1 MSINSAILAG
11 VAGLSA
17 NTSALSAISENIA
30 NVNTVGYKRAGVDFE
45 ALVTAA
51 NGVSGYSAGGVTS
64 TNAQYVDQQGTT
76 TQTTSPTDL
85 AIAGNGM
92 FVTTETPTDPTSVGQ
107 VQFTRAGSFTP
118 DSNGYLKNSAGLYL
132 QGWPADSQGNILSN
146 GSSLNSLQP
155 VNIQTISGSVAATTA
170 ASVNANANAAQVAG
184 AAATAAAM
192 GPPVGPGAYDPLTN
206 SMTAYDATTGTGV
219 KPDFAIQM
227 PISDSLGGQHT
238 LQIDLLKST
247 TPNQWYA
254 EIQAVP
260 TSDIVSGSGLVPG
273 QIATGVVAFNSDG
286 SLDLTN
292 TTIFGSPA
300 SPILNIGASN
310 AVSAT
315 VPAAGA
321 VNWATNLGLTAQ
333 TINLNLS
340 PTSSSSGLT
349 QFDSP
354 SVVTSTSTNGTPFG
368 NLSSVAID
376 KDGYITATFS
386 NGVSRKI
393 GQVALATFPDVN
405 GLSAVNGDAYV
416 QTPGSGTFSLNAAG
430 SGGAGT
436 IASSTLES
444 STVDLSAEFTNL
456 IVTQR
461 AYTASSKIITTADQM
476 TQDLLQLIR

>member
-1 MSINSAILAG
+1 MSINSALLAG
-11 VAGLSA
+11 VSGLAA
-17 NTSALSAISENIA
+17 NTSALSAISDNIA

-64 TNAQYVDQQGTT
+64 TNAQFVEQQGTT

-85 AIAGNGM
+85 SIAGSGM
-92 FVTTETPTDPTSVGQ
+92 FVTSEKPVNPSSVGQ
-107 VQFTRAGSFTP
+107 VLFTRAGSFSP
-118 DSNGYLKNSAGLYL
+118 DANGFLKNSAGLYL

-146 GSSLNSLQP
+146 GSSLSSLKP
-155 VNIQTISGSVAATTA
+155 VNVQTISGSVAATTA
-170 ASVNANANAAQVAG
+170 ASLNANANAAQVAG
-184 AAATAAAM
+184 AAATAAAAV
-192 GPPVGPGAYDPLTN
+192 PPGAGAYDALTN
-206 SMTAYDATTGTGV
+206 SMTAYDPTTGTGV
-219 KPDFAIQM
+219 KPDFTIQM

-260 TSDIVSGSGLVPG
+260 VTDITSGAGLVPG
-273 QIATGVVAFNSDG
+273 QISVGAVAFNSDG

-292 TTIFGSPA
+292 TTLFGSPA
-300 SPILNIGASN
+300 NPVLAIGAS
-310 AVSAT
+310 SAGA
-315 VPAAGA
+315 PAAGA
-321 VNWATNLGLTAQ
+321 VNWAASLGLSAQ
-333 TINLNLS
+333 SIDLNLS

-376 KDGYITATFS
+376 KNGYITATFS

-393 GQVALATFPDVN
+393 GQVALATFPNVN
-405 GLSAVNGDAYV
+405 GLTAVSGNAYV
-416 QTPGSGTFSLNAAG
+416 QTPGSGTFRRNSAG
-430 SGGAGT
+430 AGGAGT
-436 IASSTLES
+436 IAASTLES
-444 STVDLSAEFTNL
+444 STVDRSAEFTNL

>member
-1 MSINSAILAG
+1 MSINSALLAG

-17 NTSALSAISENIA
+17 NTSALSAISDNIA
-30 NVNTVGYKRAGVDFE
+30 NVNTVGYKRAGVAFE

-64 TNAQYVDQQGTT
+64 TNSQFVNQQGTT

-85 AIAGNGM
+85 SIAGNGM
-92 FVTTETPTDPTSVGQ
+92 FVTSEKPIDPASVGQ
-107 VQFTRAGSFTP
+107 VLFTRAGSFSP
-118 DSNGYLKNSAGLYL
+118 DANGFLKNSAGLYL

-146 GSSLNSLQP
+146 GSSLSSLKP
-155 VNIQTISGSVAATTA
+155 VNVQTISGSVAATTA

-184 AAATAAAM
+184 PEATAAALV
-192 GPPVGPGAYDPLTN
+192 PPGAGAYNALTN
-206 SMTAYDATTGTGV
+206 SMTSGAV
-219 KPDFAIQM
+219 KPDFTIQM

-238 LQIDLLKST
+238 LQIDLLKGT
-247 TPNQWYA
+247 VPNQWFA
-254 EIQAVP
+254 EIQSAAPGEV
-260 TSDIVSGSGLVPG
+260 VSGAGLVAG

-292 TTIFGSPA
+292 TTLFGSPA
-300 SPILNIGASN
+300 NTTLSIGASS
-310 AVSAT
+310 AVGAG

-321 VNWATNLGLTAQ
+321 VNWAPNLGLSAQ
-333 TINLNLS
+333 AIDLNLS

-376 KDGYITATFS
+376 KNGYITATFS

-393 GQVALATFPDVN
+393 GQVALATFPDEN
-405 GLSAVNGDAYV
+405 GLSAVSGDAYV
-416 QTPGSGTFSLNAAG
+416 QTPGSGTFSLNSAG

-436 IASSTLES
+436 IAASTLES

>member
-1 MSINSAILAG
+1 MSINSALLAG

-17 NTSALSAISENIA
+17 NTSALSAISDNIA
-30 NVNTVGYKRAGVDFE
+30 NVNTVGYKRAGVAFE

-51 NGVSGYSAGGVTS
+51 NGVTGYSAGGVTS
-64 TNAQYVDQQGTT
+64 TNTQFVNQQGTT

-85 AIAGNGM
+85 SIAGNGM
-92 FVTTETPTDPTSVGQ
+92 FVTSEAPIDPTSVGQ
-107 VQFTRAGSFTP
+107 VLFTRAGSFTP
-118 DSNGYLKNSAGLYL
+118 DANGFLKNSAGLYL

-146 GSSLNSLQP
+146 GSSLTSLQP
-155 VNIQTISGSVAATTA
+155 VNVQTISGSVAATTN

-184 AAATAAAM
+184 AAATAAAVV
-192 GPPVGPGAYDPLTN
+192 PPAAGAYDALTN
-206 SMTAYDATTGTGV
+206 SMTAYDPTAGTGV

-238 LQIDLLKST
+238 VQIDLLKST
-247 TPNQWYA
+247 TPNQWHA

-260 TSDIVSGSGLVPG
+260 TSDIVSGAGLVPG
-273 QIATGVVAFNSDG
+273 QIATGIVAFNSDG
-286 SLDLTN
+286 SLDLAN
-292 TTIFGSPA
+292 TTLFGSPA
-300 SPILNIGASN
+300 NPVLNIGASN

-321 VNWATNLGLTAQ
+321 VNWSTALGLTSQ
-333 TINLNLS
+333 TIDLNLS

-376 KDGYITATFS
+376 KSGFITATFS

-405 GLSAVNGDAYV
+405 GLSAVSGDAYA
-416 QTPGSGTFSLNAAG
+416 QTPGSGTYSLNGAG
-430 SGGAGT
+430 TGGAGT
-436 IASSTLES
+436 IAASTLES

>member
-11 VAGLSA
+11 VAGLAA

-51 NGVSGYSAGGVTS
+51 NGVTGYSAGGVTS
-64 TNAQYVDQQGTT
+64 TNTQYVDQQGTT

-118 DSNGYLKNSAGLYL
+118 DANGFLKNSAGLYL

-146 GSSLNSLQP
+146 GSSLSSLRP
-155 VNIQTISGSVAATTA
+155 VNVQTISGSVAATTD
-170 ASVNANANAAQVAG
+170 ASLNANANAAQVAG
-184 AAATAAAM
+184 AASTAAAAV
-192 GPPVGPGAYDPLTN
+192 PPGAGAYNALTN
-206 SMTAYDATTGTGV
+206 SMTAYDPTAGTGV

-260 TSDIVSGSGLVPG
+260 TSDITSGAGLVPG
-273 QIATGVVAFNSDG
+273 QIATGIVAFNSDG
-286 SLDLTN
+286 SLDLSN
-292 TTIFGSPA
+292 TTLFGTPA
-300 SPILNIGASN
+300 NPILDIGASN

-321 VNWATNLGLTAQ
+321 VNWSQNLGLTSQ

-368 NLSSVAID
+368 NLSSVAFD
-376 KDGYITATFS
+376 KNGYITATFS

-393 GQVALATFPDVN
+393 GQVALATFPNVN
-405 GLSAVNGDAYV
+405 GLNAVNGDAYV
-416 QTPGSGTFSLNAAG
+416 QTPGSGTFSLNAGG

-436 IASSTLES
+436 LAASTLES

>member
-51 NGVSGYSAGGVTS
+51 SGAGGYSAGGVTS

-85 AIAGNGM
+85 AISGSGM
-92 FVTTETPTDPTSVGQ
+92 FVTTETPTDPSSVGQ

-118 DSNGYLKNSAGLYL
+118 DSSGFLKNSAGLYL

-146 GSSLNSLQP
+146 GSSLSSLQP
-155 VNIQTISGSVAATTA
+155 VNVQTISGSVAATTD
-170 ASVNANANAAQVAG
+170 ASLNANANAAQTAG
-184 AAATAAAM
+184 AAATAAAAV
-192 GPPVGPGAYDPLTN
+192 PPGAGAYNALTN
-206 SMTAYDATTGTGV
+206 SMTAYDATTGVGV

-254 EIQAVP
+254 EVQAVP

-273 QIATGVVAFNSDG
+273 QISTGIVAFNSDG

-292 TTIFGSPA
+292 TTLFGTPA
-300 SPILNIGASN
+300 NPILDIGASN

-321 VNWATNLGLTAQ
+321 VNWSQSLGLTSQ
-333 TINLNLS
+333 TIALNLS

-376 KDGYITATFS
+376 KNGYITATFS

-393 GQVALATFPDVN
+393 GQVALATFPNVN
-405 GLSAVNGDAYV
+405 GLSAVNGDSYV
-416 QTPGSGTFSLNAAG
+416 QTPESGTFSLNAAG

-436 IASSTLES
+436 IAASTLES

>member
-1 MSINSAILAG
+1 MSINSALLAG
-11 VAGLSA
+11 VSGLAA
-17 NTSALSAISENIA
+17 NTSALSAISDNIA

-64 TNAQYVDQQGTT
+64 TNAQFVEQQGTT

-85 AIAGNGM
+85 SIAGSGM
-92 FVTTETPTDPTSVGQ
+92 FVTSEKPVNPSSVGQ
-107 VQFTRAGSFTP
+107 VLFTRAGSFSP
-118 DSNGYLKNSAGLYL
+118 DANGFLKNSAGLYL

-146 GSSLNSLQP
+146 GSSLSSLKP
-155 VNIQTISGSVAATTA
+155 VNVQTISGSVAATTA
-170 ASVNANANAAQVAG
+170 ASLNANANAAQVAG
-184 AAATAAAM
+184 AAATAAAAV
-192 GPPVGPGAYDPLTN
+192 PPGAGAYDALTN
-206 SMTAYDATTGTGV
+206 SMTAYDPTTGTGV
-219 KPDFAIQM
+219 KPDFTIQM

-260 TSDIVSGSGLVPG
+260 VTDITSGAGLVPG
-273 QIATGVVAFNSDG
+273 QISVGAVAFNSDG

-292 TTIFGSPA
+292 TTLFGSPA
-300 SPILNIGASN
+300 NPVLAIGAS
-310 AVSAT
+310 SAGA
-315 VPAAGA
+315 PAAGA
-321 VNWATNLGLTAQ
+321 VNWAASLGLSAQ
-333 TINLNLS
+333 SIDLNLS

-376 KDGYITATFS
+376 KNGYITATFS

-393 GQVALATFPDVN
+393 GQVALATFPNVN
-405 GLSAVNGDAYV
+405 GLTAVSGNAYV
-416 QTPGSGTFSLNAAG
+416 QTPGSGTFSLNSAG
-430 SGGAGT
+430 AGGAGT
-436 IASSTLES
+436 IAASTLES

>member
-1 MSINSAILAG
+1 MTINSAILAG

-30 NVNTVGYKRAGVDFE
+30 NVNTVGYKRTGVDFE

-51 NGVSGYSAGGVTS
+51 SGASGYSAGGVTS

-76 TQTTSPTDL
+76 TQTSSPTDL
-85 AIAGNGM
+85 AITGAGM
-92 FVTTETPTDPTSVGQ
+92 FVTTESPIDPTSVGQ

-146 GSSLNSLQP
+146 GSSLASLRP
-155 VNIQTISGSVAATTA
+155 VNIQTISGSVAATSA
-170 ASVNANANAAQVAG
+170 ASVNANANAAQAAG
-184 AAATAAAM
+184 AAATAAAAV
-192 GPPVGPGAYDPLTN
+192 PPGAGAYNALTN

-219 KPDFAIQM
+219 KPDFTIQM

-238 LQIDLLKST
+238 LQIDMLKST

-273 QIATGVVAFNSDG
+273 QISTGVIAFNSDG

-292 TTIFGSPA
+292 TTLFGTPA
-300 SPILNIGASN
+300 NTVLNIGASD

-321 VNWATNLGLTAQ
+321 VNWATGLGLTAQ
-333 TINLNLS
+333 TISLNLS

-376 KDGYITATFS
+376 SSGFITATFS

-393 GQVALATFPDVN
+393 GQVALASFPDLD
-405 GLSAVNGDAYV
+405 GLTSVNGDAYV
-416 QTPGSGTFSLNAAG
+416 QSPGSGNFSLNAAG
-430 SGGAGT
+430 SGGAGK
-436 IASSTLES
+436 IASSALES